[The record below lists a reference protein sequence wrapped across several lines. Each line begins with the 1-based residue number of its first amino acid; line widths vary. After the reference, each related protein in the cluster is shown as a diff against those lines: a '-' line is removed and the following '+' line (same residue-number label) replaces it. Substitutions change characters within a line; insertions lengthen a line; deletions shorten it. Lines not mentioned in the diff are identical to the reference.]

1 MRKKKLRASDMALV
15 GMFAA
20 LMSVGANITSFAPF
34 LQIGG
39 IPLSMQPFFCL
50 LAGLLLGRRLGALA
64 MIIYALIGFIG
75 APVFANFSGGIS
87 ALLKGSG
94 GFIIAFIPAAYAAGW
109 MTDRKLEPKIG
120 DFFTASL
127 IGTIIIYLIGVNYM
141 YLAFTN
147 WLDTPLTY
155 QATWGMMTGFF
166 IKDLFFSI
174 LLAALSSKIYQAV
187 QKGANVSKNSAY

>member
-1 MRKKKLRASDMALV
+1 MKKNKLRASDMALV

-94 GFIIAFIPAAYAAGW
+94 GFIIAFIPAAYVAGW
-109 MTDRKLEPKIG
+109 MTDRKSEPNMS

-166 IKDLFFSI
+166 IKDVFFSI

-187 QKGANVSKNSAY
+187 RKGANVNKNSAY